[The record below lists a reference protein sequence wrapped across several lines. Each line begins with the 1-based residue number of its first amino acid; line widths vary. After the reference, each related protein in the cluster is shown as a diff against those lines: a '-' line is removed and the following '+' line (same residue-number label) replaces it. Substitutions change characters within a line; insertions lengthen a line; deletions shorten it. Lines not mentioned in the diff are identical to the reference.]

1 MSRTT
6 ARALAAGA
14 IAAQVL
20 FVVAWIVAGALD
32 DGYSHMRDGVSVLG
46 ASDSE
51 NPLIVNAAIVLF
63 VAAGA
68 VTAAAGFLPVDC
80 SLADETC
87 EDAWRAGELSWQHDA
102 HLWLGLAG
110 GLLIAALPFA
120 IAAALRPG

>member
-14 IAAQVL
+14 IAGQVL

-46 ASDSE
+46 ASDAE
-51 NPLIVNAAIVLF
+51 NPLIVNAAIVLLGLSIAAVGIALRAVVPRRRARTVAIALF

-68 VTAAAGFLPVDC
+68 VTAAAG
-80 SLADETC
+80 
-87 EDAWRAGELSWQHDA
+87 
-102 HLWLGLAG
+102 
-110 GLLIAALPFA
+110 
-120 IAAALRPG
+120 